1 MKGKPIAIRLQL
13 AAMILFCLGS
23 VYVSE
28 PECYGQEASSKAAR
42 SDSNLS
48 GAESSATPTDGKTVV
63 GKASWYGPWMEG
75 HKTATGE
82 TFDPNKETAAAK
94 HLPLGSRT
102 VITNLDNGRSVK
114 VRINDCGPVPKG
126 RKIDLSK
133 KAAQKLQ
140 MTHDGTVPVKIKVV
154 EAAPDATACDGKSY
168 RPH

>member
-23 VYVSE
+23 PRVSE

-42 SDSNLS
+42 SDSNFS
-48 GAESSATPTDGKTVV
+48 GAESSATPAVGKTVV
-63 GKASWYGPWMEG
+63 GKASWYGPGLEG

-82 TFDPNKETAAAK
+82 RFDPNKPTAAAK
-94 HLPLGSRT
+94 HLPLGSQA
-102 VITNLDNGRSVK
+102 VVTNLDNGRSVK

-126 RKIDLSK
+126 RRVDLLK
-133 KAAQKLQ
+133 KAAQKLH
-140 MTHDGTVPVKIKVV
+140 MTHEGTAPVKIKIVD
-154 EAAPDATACDGKSY
+154 AAPDAPSCESKSY